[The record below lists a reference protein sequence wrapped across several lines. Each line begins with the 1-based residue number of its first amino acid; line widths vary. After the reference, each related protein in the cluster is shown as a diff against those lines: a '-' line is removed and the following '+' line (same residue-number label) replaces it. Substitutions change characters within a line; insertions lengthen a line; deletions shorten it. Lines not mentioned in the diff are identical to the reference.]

1 MKKSTIFSVLLVLIT
16 AMGFAQNSING
27 KIITSETQEPIALA
41 VIKLIKTS
49 NYTLTDDKGNFSIN
63 APAGSLASISLL
75 GYETVQVSLKNNMT
89 IQLKESPISL
99 ENIIVTGENISQ
111 ATIITNEVQRL
122 TQPRNVADMFGDA
135 VGFALVKRSTY
146 AIDPVLRSFSEDRLN
161 VQYDGGMKTTNA
173 CPNRMDPVTTHI
185 APEEVE
191 KIEVIRGPFAVRFG
205 SNFGGVINLQSKS
218 AASYKEGI
226 HGNLE
231 TGYET
236 NGSSF
241 TGRGGF
247 IYKKNKFD
255 FNSSLEYRD
264 YGNYTDGNGDTVP
277 ASFNALDYSIKT
289 GYNASKKQR
298 LQLTWRQ
305 TFAKDIKHAG
315 LPMDSPKDDSY
326 LVGLDYIYKDLS
338 PAVKSLKTKIYYSY
352 VDHIMNNYDRP
363 SFMRIAASTP
373 VQSAMYGG
381 KIETFIQKNEKT
393 NWYVGIDM
401 ENKSRDGNKN
411 LEIKKNMMGM
421 PLNPHIFKTLDVWQ
435 QGYITDFGIYISGQ
449 YNLANSIKLS
459 YGMRSDFV
467 AAGMKKPNPMFE
479 GVVGGSIAV
488 QNESNISG
496 FVTLKKRF
504 DNGEYQFSFGSG
516 VKTGTMTERFINR
529 FTLGND
535 PYELIGNPYIKPERN
550 NQLEFSVSKDINNLK
565 IGGNA
570 FYSFINDMI
579 IGKIDPTTA
588 STGMSMMP
596 FVKRFVNISSAT
608 QYGAEFFTTYHFN
621 NNWSAKADLSYVYAQ
636 NNDWNEPLA
645 HIAPL
650 RSHLNIRYQKNN
662 FWGLAEGK
670 FVSDQNRFAPNAGEM
685 RTAGYGVF
693 NFKAGYKFTE
703 KLNLGMS
710 VLNIFDRAYADHMNF
725 SYKNTSL
732 NSGRVLEMGRNITA
746 QFTYKF

>member
-1 MKKSTIFSVLLVLIT
+1 MKKSIIFSVLLLVIT
-16 AMGFAQNSING
+16 AISFSQNNIKG
-27 KIITSETQEPIALA
+27 TITTSKTQEPIALA
-41 VIKLIKTS
+41 VVKLVNT
-49 NYTLTDDKGNFSIN
+49 NQYALTDNNGNFSIN
-63 APAGSLASISLL
+63 ATEGSQATVTLL
-75 GYETVQVSLKNNMT
+75 GYKTIQVALENNMNIT
-89 IQLKESPISL
+89 LEESPISL
-99 ENIIVTGENISQ
+99 ENIVVTGEDISQ

-146 AIDPVLRSFSEDRLN
+146 AIDPVLRAFSEERLN

-185 APEEVE
+185 APEEIE

-205 SNFGGVINLQSKS
+205 SNFGGIINLQSKS
-218 AASYKEGI
+218 AASYKEGV

-231 TGYET
+231 AGYEA

-241 TGRGGF
+241 TGRGGL

-255 FNSSLEYRD
+255 FNTNLEYRD
-264 YGNYTDGNGDTVP
+264 YGDYTDGNGDTVP
-277 ASFNALDYSIKT
+277 ASFNAFDYSIKT
-289 GYNASKKQR
+289 GYNATEKQR
-298 LQLTWRQ
+298 VQLTWRQ
-305 TFAKDIKHAG
+305 TFARDIKHAG

-326 LVGLDYIYKDLS
+326 LLGFDYNYNNLS
-338 PAVKSLKTKIYYSY
+338 DKIKNLKTKIYYSY
-352 VDHIMNNYDRP
+352 VDHVMDNYDRP
-363 SFMRIAASTP
+363 SFMRVAASTP

-381 KIETFIQKNEKT
+381 KIELNIQANEKS
-393 NWYVGIDM
+393 NWYVGVDM
-401 ENKSRDGNKN
+401 ANKSRDGNKN

-421 PLNPHIFKTLDVWQ
+421 PLDPHIFKTLDVWQ
-435 QGYITDFGIYISGQ
+435 EGYINDFGVYLSSK
-449 YNLANSIKLS
+449 YTMANNYKLS
-459 YGMRSDFV
+459 FGVRSDFV

-479 GVVGGSIAV
+479 AVVGGAV
-488 QNESNISG
+488 ALQNEANISG

-550 NQLEFSVSKDINNLK
+550 NQFEFSVSKDINNLK
-565 IGGNA
+565 IGGNV

-608 QYGAEFFTTYHFN
+608 QYGGELFMDYNFN
-621 NNWSAKADLSYVYAQ
+621 NNWSAHTDLSYVYAH
-636 NNDWNEPLA
+636 NNDWDEPLA

-650 RSHLNIRYQKNN
+650 RSHLSIRYEKDKL
-662 FWGLAEGK
+662 WLVSEGK
-670 FVSDQNRFAPNAGEM
+670 FVADQDRFAANSGEM
-685 RTAGYGVF
+685 RTPGYGVF
-693 NFKAGYKFTE
+693 NLKAGYKISD
-703 KLNLGMS
+703 KINLGVSALNL
-710 VLNIFDRAYADHMNF
+710 FDRAYADHMNF
-725 SYKNTSL
+725 SYKNTTL